1 MSKEKPREIEL
12 TLEEIEALRE
22 RLRRENLL
30 KPDYGLLD
38 AIVVNYFVFE
48 QGYQEQG
55 HTLRRMARLI
65 FGPRTEKAREVF
77 KGSSP
82 EQPIPPSVE
91 KPENQPPTEKAR
103 GHGRNGASSYQGA
116 ERIYVPHPDYKAGD
130 PCPLCSNGNGK
141 LYRLQEPA
149 VVVRVRGRS
158 PLEAKIYDVEKLR
171 CHLCGKIVTAPLPE
185 EAGQNKY
192 DETAGAMVAL
202 LKYGSGLPFNR
213 LEKLQES
220 LGLPLPA
227 STQWEIV
234 EKTADKIHPAYS
246 ELIRQAAQSELLY
259 NDDTTMKILASLQ
272 KAEGEAIGDD
282 ENSRKGSFTTGVLA
296 VREEYRTALFFTGPK
311 HAGENITEILKQRA
325 SDLKPPIQMCD
336 ALSRNLPKGFVT
348 VLANCLAH
356 ARRNF
361 VDLVPSFPEECRVVI
376 EHLAKVYHH
385 DEETKKQAL
394 SAEQRL
400 RFHQDQSGPV
410 MGKLKEWLK
419 QQINE
424 RRVEP
429 NSSMGKAI
437 AYMFNHWEPLTLFLR
452 VPGAPLDNS
461 LCEQILK
468 RAIQHRKNSL
478 FFRTQHGA
486 FIGDLFMSLI
496 HTCALNRINPFHYL
510 VTLQKHSSELF
521 KNPGQWLPWN
531 YHQAA
536 MNPA

>member
-1 MSKEKPREIEL
+1 MTKEKAREIEL
-12 TLEEIEALRE
+12 TLEEIGALRE
-22 RLRRENLL
+22 RIQRESLV

-38 AIVVNYFVFE
+38 AIVANYFALE

-55 HTLRRMARLI
+55 HTLRRMAKLI
-65 FGPRTEKAREVF
+65 FGPRTEKAKEVL
-77 KGSSP
+77 KDSSP
-82 EQPIPPSVE
+82 GEQLLAKPME
-91 KPENQPPTEKAR
+91 KPESQPPTEKAR
-103 GHGRNGASSYQGA
+103 GHGRNGVFSYPSA
-116 ERIYVPHPDYKAGD
+116 EKIDVPHPCYKTGD
-130 PCPLCSNGNGK
+130 PCPFCSNGK
-141 LYRLQEPA
+141 LYRLREPS
-149 VVVRVRGRS
+149 VVVRIRGRS
-158 PLEAKIYDVEKLR
+158 PLEATLYGVEKLR
-171 CHLCGKIVTAPLPE
+171 CHLCGKIFTAPLPE
-185 EAGQNKY
+185 EAGEEKY

-220 LGLPLPA
+220 LGVPLPA

-234 EKTADKIHPAYS
+234 EKTADQIHPVYS
-246 ELIRQAAQSELLY
+246 ELIRQAAQGELFY
-259 NDDTTMKILASLQ
+259 NDDTTMKILANLQ
-272 KAEGEAIGDD
+272 KPEEERGDD
-282 ENSRKGSFTTGVLA
+282 EKARKGSFTTGVLA
-296 VREEYRTALFFTGPK
+296 VQGQYRIALFFTGSK
-311 HAGENITEILKQRA
+311 HAGDNLAQLLEQRTPT
-325 SDLKPPIQMCD
+325 LNPPIQMCD

-348 VLANCLAH
+348 ILANCLAH

-376 EHLAKVYHH
+376 EHLAEVYHH
-385 DEETKKQAL
+385 DEETKEQGL

-400 RFHQDQSGPV
+400 SFHQDRSGPV
-410 MGKLKEWLK
+410 MEKLKEWLK
-419 QQINE
+419 RQIDE
-424 RRVEP
+424 HRVEP

-437 AYMFNHWEPLTLFLR
+437 AYMLNHWEPLTLFLR

-510 VTLQKHSSELF
+510 VTLQKHSSDLF
-521 KNPGQWLPWN
+521 KNPRQWLPWN
-531 YHQAA
+531 YQQAA
-536 MNPA
+536 SNPA